1 MRSLTLVT
9 ILCLTSLRPSP
20 VCSTQSASREPR
32 AWMVA
37 AAVTCFRAAT
47 MSRRSEARR
56 KGRPAVKMVI
66 ATQAP
71 VVSRARA
78 PRVFA

>member
-9 ILCLTSLRPSP
+9 ILCLTATPAFACVFDTECKP
-20 VCSTQSASREPR
+20 GT
-32 AWMVA
+32 
-37 AAVTCFRAAT
+37 TCVDGSCGRDLFSGSDDVPAK
-47 MSRRSEARR
+47 EARR